1 MVMYEKVAMYYS
13 HKTVVVV
20 DEVSQNRNANS
31 TTIRVRA
38 HFVPFSRQ
46 GTLEQWSNQRRPGS
60 TTPTKYTL
68 SVDGVD
74 YVRNIPDGN
83 AYAHHDYWIQ
93 QNPTGLL
100 IDKTLTFV
108 HDAQGNRS
116 IPITLISNG
125 TNFYHDSIAE
135 TYRITSIAQT
145 STATIS
151 GNMIG
156 NPVNIAITRS
166 TEALTHKIYWS
177 FGTLSGTIST
187 NATTSAT
194 WTPSLAQL
202 APTMP
207 NLSSGKATIRVES
220 YVNGAKSDERTY
232 EHILHLPGS
241 VKPSLTGITLID
253 GNQKASGLNLGANT
267 FVQSQSNIRPRFDG
281 ANGIYGSQIVSYR
294 AEIHR
299 WVNNQWQQT
308 GLYTTANNGLTGN
321 ATFTGRAKVVAYVT
335 DSRGR
340 QSDRREVEINYL
352 PYHVPALSFVGDR
365 TGASDDKINVTRTIR
380 IAPLTVNNMQKNTGR
395 LTFDVVDIQTNQR
408 TNNIGGSADWVGTTE
423 HEKLN
428 WLATLNGTYDAG
440 KSYLVIGKL
449 SDAFH
454 TVTFEYRV
462 GVQAVPASIS
472 KFGLAVGK
480 EWSRGVL
487 DVGGSDHLPAYFD
500 CDIYVREKPIQLHQL
515 TDKDG
520 RSPYNGGGTVDLNT
534 KTINSFF
541 SCNEPQN
548 GPTVIG
554 SNQFYIAVYSESDNY
569 LSQMA
574 IQKNGGNVYTRTR
587 HAGTWQ
593 PWKQLATTD
602 MIGAQKHKLSEDN
615 GIAIHVTGDWNNV
628 TTTGFYRGSGLAN
641 QPSKAGAH
649 SWYYVRVTG
658 HDAGRTWVLQEAID
672 FNGVG
677 SWYRVKL
684 NNVWQPWKQYAME
697 KPAPMWVSTGVAGC
711 DYKVDGGVVS
721 LRLNH
726 TSNLTLYASGNYS
739 LGSIPS
745 NLVPVS
751 GTDSIFKVRVFSSVS
766 NSDADIRIASTGAI
780 TFVGINYGT
789 YKLATQI
796 TWQI

>member
-1 MVMYEKVAMYYS
+1 MVMYEKVATYNS
-13 HKTVVVV
+13 HKTVVIV
-20 DEVSQNRNANS
+20 DEVSQNGNANS

-46 GTLEQWSNQRRPGS
+46 GTLEQWSSQRRPGS

-74 YVRNIPDGN
+74 YVWTMPDGS
-83 AYAHHDYWIQ
+83 AYSHYNYWEQ

-116 IPITLISNG
+116 IPIKLIPTSANI
-125 TNFYHDSIAE
+125 YHDSIAE
-135 TYRITSIAQT
+135 THRITSIAQT
-145 STATIS
+145 STASIS
-151 GNMIG
+151 GNVIG
-156 NPVNIAITRS
+156 NPVSISISRS
-166 TEALTHKIYWS
+166 TEALTHKLYWS
-177 FGTLSGTIST
+177 FGTFSGTIST

-207 NLSSGKATIRVES
+207 NASSGIARIRVES
-220 YVNGAKSDERTY
+220 YVNGTKNGERTY
-232 EHILHLPGS
+232 EHNLNLPAS
-241 VKPSLTGITLID
+241 VKPSLGGLTLLD
-253 GNQKASGLNLGANT
+253 GNQKASALNLGANN

-380 IAPLTVNNMQKNTGR
+380 IAPLTVSGMQKNTGR

-428 WLATLNGTYDAG
+428 WLATLNGTYDVG

-472 KFGLAVGK
+472 KFGMAIGK
-480 EWSRGVL
+480 EWTRGVL
-487 DVGGSDHLPAYFD
+487 DVGGSAQLPAYFD
-500 CDIYVREKPIQLHQL
+500 CDIYAWNNPIQMHALTGKEGQNLNTGTNPDSITKAGFYYLLNGPGRPNDRNGYLLVQQYNTDTKYINQL
-515 TDKDG
+515 YIDVVDG
-520 RSPYNGGGTVDLNT
+520 RVYNRVRN
-534 KTINSFF
+534 
-541 SCNEPQN
+541 N
-548 GPTVIG
+548 GV
-554 SNQFYIAVYSESDNY
+554 
-569 LSQMA
+569 
-574 IQKNGGNVYTRTR
+574 
-587 HAGTWQ
+587 WQ

-602 MIGAQKHKLSEDN
+602 LIGSQKQKLSEDN
-615 GIAIHVTGDWNNV
+615 GVAIQVTGDWNNV
-628 TTTGFYRGSGLAN
+628 TTTGFYRGSGLGN

-649 SWYYVRVTG
+649 SWYYVRVAG
-658 HDAGRTWVLQEAID
+658 HDAGRAWVLQEAVD

-684 NNVWQPWKQYAME
+684 NGAWQPWKEYALE
-697 KPAPMWVSTGVAGC
+697 KPAPTWVSTGVAGC
-711 DYKVDGGVVS
+711 DYKVSGSVVS
-721 LRLNH
+721 LRINNFN
-726 TSNLTLYASGNYS
+726 TGYNAISNLGT
-739 LGSIPS
+739 IPS
-745 NLVPVS
+745 QYVPNANKTTDFIVPTSSTVPAKVQIHSS
-751 GTDSIFKVRVFSSVS
+751 GTIVCSGY
-766 NSDADIRIASTGAI
+766 NATI
-780 TFVGINYGT
+780 T
-789 YKLATQI
+789 TQV

>member
-1 MVMYEKVAMYYS
+1 MTEYRQVISQLGLIIAQVDTVEISATLNQSKVRVKIYHKNLDGDDWNNEGATAPKRDSYRNGGYFQGFKASFNLNGTTSERTFTDSPWIITDYY
-13 HKTVVVV
+13 K
-20 DEVSQNRNANS
+20 QN
-31 TTIRVRA
+31 
-38 HFVPFSRQ
+38 
-46 GTLEQWSNQRRPGS
+46 
-60 TTPTKYTL
+60 
-68 SVDGVD
+68 
-74 YVRNIPDGN
+74 
-83 AYAHHDYWIQ
+83 
-93 QNPTGLL
+93 NPTGLL
-100 IDKTLTFV
+100 LDKEIVVPHNPDGRKSFVVSATFKNDTGSIKQDLGTFSVTHQLQRIV
-108 HDAQGNRS
+108 HA
-116 IPITLISNG
+116 
-125 TNFYHDSIAE
+125 
-135 TYRITSIAQT
+135 

-151 GNMIG
+151 GNTMGSAVTLTI
-156 NPVNIAITRS
+156 NRNTS
-166 TEALTHKIYWS
+166 ALTHKVYWS
-177 FGTLSGTIST
+177 FGNLSGTIST

-194 WTPSLAQL
+194 WTPDIAQL
-202 APTMP
+202 APQIP
-207 NLSSGKATIRVES
+207 NLTSGKAKIRLETYAGS
-220 YVNGAKSDERTY
+220 EKTGEQTY
-232 EHILHLPGS
+232 EHVLNLPAS
-241 VKPSLTGITLID
+241 VKPSLGGLTLLD
-253 GNQKASGLNLGANT
+253 GNQKASALNLGANN

-321 ATFTGRAKVVAYVT
+321 ASFTGRAKVVAYVT

-428 WLATLNGTYDAG
+428 WLATLNGTYDVG

-480 EWSRGVL
+480 EWTRGVL
-487 DVGGSDHLPAYFD
+487 DVGGSAQLPAYFD

-515 TDKDG
+515 TGQSGQNINTGTHPDSITENGFYYLLNGPGRPNDRNGYLDVQRYNTDNRYVQQTYIDVTDG
-520 RSPYNGGGTVDLNT
+520 RV
-534 KTINSFF
+534 F
-541 SCNEPQN
+541 
-548 GPTVIG
+548 VR
-554 SNQFYIAVYSESDNY
+554 V
-569 LSQMA
+569 
-574 IQKNGGNVYTRTR
+574 KNNN
-587 HAGTWQ
+587 TWQ
-593 PWKQLATTD
+593 PWKQMVTSD
-602 MIGAQKHKLSEDN
+602 MLGAQKHKLSEDN
-615 GIAIHVTGDWNNV
+615 GVAVQVTGDWNNV
-628 TTTGFYRGSGLAN
+628 TATGFYCGSGLAN

-658 HDAGRTWVLQEAID
+658 HDAGRAWVLQEAVD

-684 NNVWQPWKQYAME
+684 NGTWQPWKEYAMASE
-697 KPAPMWVSTGVAGC
+697 ATNWTSTGTTGV
-711 DYKVDGGVVS
+711 DYKVKDGIVS
-721 LRLNH
+721 LRINIASLPSGTTALGTIPTQYLPVKNVEARFQ
-726 TSNLTLYASGNYS
+726 LAGAMLYISANGAISTQYGASG
-739 LGSIPS
+739 
-745 NLVPVS
+745 LVL
-751 GTDSIFKVRVFSSVS
+751 R
-766 NSDADIRIASTGAI
+766 
-780 TFVGINYGT
+780 
-789 YKLATQI
+789 TQV